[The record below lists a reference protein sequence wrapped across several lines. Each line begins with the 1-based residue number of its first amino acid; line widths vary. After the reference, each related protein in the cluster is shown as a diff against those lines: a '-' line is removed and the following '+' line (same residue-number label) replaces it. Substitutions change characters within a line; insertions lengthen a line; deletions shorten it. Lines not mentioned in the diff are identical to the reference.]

1 MHFFA
6 KRHPTQPFLTT
17 NTLII
22 SAIFVSMIII
32 FTNVFAIQTPFI
44 RISLSFLPIA
54 MFSILFGPILSGIVA
69 AIADVLGCLVFSPGL
84 FFPGFTV
91 SSFASGM
98 IYGYFL
104 HNKKVTLQRISL
116 ASIVVFL
123 FVDLILN
130 TLWLSILYNKA
141 AQLFLL
147 ARLLKGSILLPIQ
160 IAAIYAICKPL
171 LRYKVARQH

>member
-98 IYGYFL
+98 IYYLLGGY
-104 HNKKVTLQRISL
+104 K
-116 ASIVVFL
+116 
-123 FVDLILN
+123 
-130 TLWLSILYNKA
+130 
-141 AQLFLL
+141 
-147 ARLLKGSILLPIQ
+147 
-160 IAAIYAICKPL
+160 
-171 LRYKVARQH
+171 

>member
-1 MHFFA
+1 
-6 KRHPTQPFLTT
+6 
-17 NTLII
+17 
-22 SAIFVSMIII
+22 
-32 FTNVFAIQTPFI
+32 
-44 RISLSFLPIA
+44 
-54 MFSILFGPILSGIVA
+54 
-69 AIADVLGCLVFSPGL
+69 
-84 FFPGFTV
+84 
-91 SSFASGM
+91 M